1 MADPRMVSESD
12 ALPDDLL
19 ERFWEKGLVLF
30 GQRVQQ
36 EYGLAT
42 PVFIDLRHKLY
53 DDLAV
58 LAALG
63 QALHER
69 LISIVAAEPDA
80 RSKPQQVIGIPDTAT
95 PLALAT
101 ALGSRSSSSPVT
113 YGQMR
118 KKPAAYPGGRS
129 GLSAYMGSIHEARE
143 ITLIDDVMAS
153 GRSKLWAIEELKK
166 DGLAVKRVLVVVDR
180 EQGGEKGLEEI
191 GCPVYSLYR
200 ISGVIDY
207 FASRG
212 KLDADTARA
221 ALEHI
226 RSKRFG

>member
-1 MADPRMVSESD
+1 MADPRMIAERD
-12 ALPDDLL
+12 AVADELL
-19 ERFWEKGLVLF
+19 ERFWAKGLVLF
-30 GQRVQQ
+30 GERVQQ

-42 PVFIDLRHKLY
+42 PIFIDLRHKLY
-53 DDLAV
+53 DDLTV

-69 LISIVAAEPDA
+69 LISIAAGEPGRGA
-80 RSKPQQVIGIPDTAT
+80 EAQQVIGIPDTAT

-101 ALGSRSSSSPVT
+101 ALGSQSTSSPVT

-129 GLSAYMGSIHEARE
+129 GVSAYMGSIHDARE

-153 GRSKLWAIEELKK
+153 GRSKLWAIDELRK

-180 EQGGEKGLEEI
+180 EQGGEKVLEEI

-200 ISGVIDY
+200 ISELIHY
-207 FASRG
+207 FASQG
-212 KLDADTARA
+212 KLDAGTARA

>member
-1 MADPRMVSESD
+1 MADPRMITERNAV
-12 ALPDDLL
+12 PDELL
-19 ERFWEKGLVLF
+19 EKFWEKGLVLF
-30 GQRVQQ
+30 GERVQQ

-42 PVFIDLRHKLY
+42 PIFIDLRHKLY
-53 DDLAV
+53 DDLTV

-69 LISIVAAEPDA
+69 LISIVAAEPGSG
-80 RSKPQQVIGIPDTAT
+80 SKPQQVIGIPDTAT

-101 ALGSRSSSSPVT
+101 ALASRSLSSPVS

-129 GLSAYMGSIHEARE
+129 GVSAYMGSINEARE

-166 DGLAVKRVLVVVDR
+166 DGLEVKRVLVVVDR
-180 EQGGEKGLEEI
+180 EQGGEKVLEEI

-200 ISGVIDY
+200 ISELIDY

-212 KLDADTARA
+212 KLDPDTARA